1 MNLDAHL
8 DTILRRH
15 EELGARLA
23 AGAAGS
29 DYADSSREY
38 AELEPLA
45 EAIRG
50 LRAKRKERA
59 DLAAMLADPA
69 LEADMREIAA
79 AEIADTD
86 AAIEA
91 TMQEIRVA
99 LLPKDAADE
108 SNVILEVR
116 AGTGG
121 DEAALFA
128 GDLFRMY
135 VKYAEGRGWKVEV
148 LSASEGTAGGYKEI
162 IAEVAGRGAFA
173 RLKYESGIHR
183 VQRVPATETQG
194 RIHTSAATVA
204 VMPEA
209 REIDVDIKDSDLKVD
224 TMRASGA
231 GGQHVNKTD
240 SAIRITHLPTGIV
253 VAVQAERS
261 QHKNRA
267 QAMSLLRSR
276 IYDAERER
284 ADTERAKDRRDQ
296 VGSGDRSGRIRTY
309 NFPQGRMT
317 DHRVNLTLYSL
328 DRLIEGEGLDEV
340 IDALA
345 ADRQARL
352 LAEQA
357 EG

>member
-1 MNLDAHL
+1 
-8 DTILRRH
+8 
-15 EELGARLA
+15 
-23 AGAAGS
+23 
-29 DYADSSREY
+29 
-38 AELEPLA
+38 
-45 EAIRG
+45 
-50 LRAKRKERA
+50 
-59 DLAAMLADPA
+59 
-69 LEADMREIAA
+69 MREIAA

-135 VKYAEGRGWKVEV
+135 VKYAEGRGWKVDV

-162 IAEVAGRGAFA
+162 IAEVAGRGAYS

-267 QAMSLLRSR
+267 QAMSLLRAR

-284 ADTERAKDRRDQ
+284 ADTERAKDRREQ
-296 VGSGDRSGRIRTY
+296 VGTGDRSGRIRTY